1 MIASAST
8 TTEMPAVGTP
18 MFLALGGGANARSR
32 LVAADGDTFTVTAP
46 LEVAGQTAGIP
57 DGQFDVFWASP
68 RSRIVLPSRVVA
80 VSGEAP
86 HRWTLTAAAPA
97 HHSNRREYVRG
108 GGGAAVHLTADDHEM
123 QAALLDI
130 SEGGLRCWIDE
141 PAPLTPGAHLHAAM
155 NLPGAHSL
163 TVNGTILTV
172 RNAPHGDPGQH
183 IVLTFTTE
191 EQTAQT
197 IRSYVMTWEIN
208 ERRRSTYS

>member
-8 TTEMPAVGTP
+8 LELPAVGTS
-18 MFLALGGGANARSR
+18 MFLALGEGANVRSR

-46 LEVAGQTAGIP
+46 LEVAGQAEE
-57 DGQFDVFWASP
+57 FDVFWASP
-68 RSRIVLPSRVVA
+68 STRIVLPSRLVA

-86 HRWTLTAAAPA
+86 YCWTLAPTGPA
-97 HHSNRREYVRG
+97 RHSNRREYVRG
-108 GGGAAVHLTADDHEM
+108 GGGAAVRLTTDEHEM

-141 PAPLTPGAHLHAAM
+141 PAPLTPGDHLRAAM
-155 NLPGAHSL
+155 NLPGANRL
-163 TVNGTILTV
+163 ALDGTILTV
-172 RNAPHGDPGQH
+172 RQAPHGDPGQH

-191 EQTAQT
+191 EQAAQT

-208 ERRRSTYS
+208 ERRRQTTADFA